1 MRPDPIFRSVL
12 ACLIVL
18 IGVAL
23 EAQRGANR
31 ITWFEGARL
40 IVGDGSAPIESSA
53 FLVEG
58 ETFTWVGKKGE
69 RPPPAGA
76 TRVDLSGKTVI
87 PALIDGHKDRKS
99 VV

>member
-1 MRPDPIFRSVL
+1 MRPDPIFR

-18 IGVAL
+18 LGVAL
-23 EAQRGANR
+23 YAQPGTTRA
-31 ITWFEGARL
+31 TWFENARL

-69 RPPPAGA
+69 RQPPAGA

-87 PALIDGHKDRKS
+87 PALIDGHNHMQR
-99 VV
+99 